1 MDGSSVNEL
10 RFEIDGVVLALQSGM
25 VALESMDPLMLM
37 GCAEQCVE
45 DASLVSPCGIER
57 QQPSV
62 EDATVT
68 L

>member
-37 GCAEQCVE
+37 
-45 DASLVSPCGIER
+45 
-57 QQPSV
+57 
-62 EDATVT
+62 
-68 L
+68 